1 MNNAPLIDFPVVK
14 HIHFGNVWFLEGLLL
29 LDGAPGLIARD
40 RGVASSNVEGDRR
53 TAEGKHEKENICDF

>member
-1 MNNAPLIDFPVVK
+1 VK

-40 RGVASSNVEGDRR
+40 RGGVASSNVEGYRR
-53 TAEGKHEKENICDF
+53 TAEGKQHDKEKIYDF